1 MPDQSVALALERFT
15 SFGDLLKF
23 LRRRQGLTQREL
35 SIAVGY
41 SHAQVSRLELNQRP
55 PDLATVTARF
65 VPALSLE
72 RSPEAAARLLE
83 LASVP
88 HVTEPTPGTPPFKG
102 LRSFAESDAD
112 LFFGREALT
121 DRLMERI
128 RGTPSDLRFLAV
140 VGASGIGKSSIVGAG
155 LIPALRRDRSFRTW
169 QIRSLTPT
177 AHPLQALA
185 GALLPPDSSLAA
197 MASLMDDLRAE
208 PRTLHLLAG
217 RELAR
222 QEQGRSTGQPSARSP
237 LKLLLIVDQ
246 FEELFSL
253 CRAEAE
259 RQAFIDNLLTAVTEP
274 DGPVTIVLTLR
285 ADFYNP
291 CAPYRRLREALAERQ
306 EYIGPMTVDEL
317 RRAIEEPA
325 RRGNWELE
333 PGLVEVLLQD
343 VGAGGQSVP
352 EPGAMPLLSHALLE
366 TWQRRRGRT
375 LTVSGYL
382 ASGGV
387 SGAIAETA
395 DEVFYDQLD
404 EEQQQ
409 IARNVLLRLTQL
421 GEDET
426 MVETRR
432 RVGFDELISGSAAAA
447 KVREVLTILADA
459 RLITTDN
466 EVAQVAH
473 EALIREWP
481 TLRGWIEE
489 DREGLRLHR
498 HLTLAAEAWERR
510 GGDPAELYRGTR
522 LIQASAWAEAHADR
536 LSGMERTFLGASRD
550 QEQQVEAERESAR
563 QRELQ
568 VAREL
573 AQTQAEAAH
582 QLRRRALYLGAAFL
596 LTLAMAGVALF
607 FGDQARRTAVTAQQ
621 AQRLATARELA
632 AAALNNL
639 DIDPERS
646 ILLALLSVATTRD
659 VDGVVLPEAEEA
671 LHRSIIASP
680 VRMALTGHGTRV
692 LSAAYS
698 PDGTRLAT
706 IGDDGTTIVW
716 DPSTGEERMRLPG
729 STQPSDLVTDRR
741 VAYSPRGNLLAAGD
755 NRLVRLYDASSGDLV
770 RTLDGHA
777 ADVTAV
783 AFDRDGARVASG
795 ASDGTVAIWEVSDG
809 TRLAAMAAHADAV
822 EGLTFSPDGQ
832 RLITGGGDASLRFWD
847 VETGALLHED
857 TGFDSEVIGPTFSPD
872 GSLFAFSASSEAYLW
887 RLAFTGAGSETQVTY
902 EEVLAIPDSGG
913 VEFSPDGRLLATASG
928 IEVSVREAATGQ
940 ELQRLLGHT
949 DWVMGIAFSPDG
961 ESLVTT
967 SLDGSVRIW
976 RLGPGSE
983 LVAFAVPPAGYG
995 VRVVF
1000 SPDGSTI
1007 AANGGD
1013 GTATL
1018 WDAATGERRQILA
1031 GHDLEVI
1038 NIAFSADGKRLATA
1052 SLDATAIVWE
1062 TSTGRQLFTLKGH
1075 QVGVRDIAFSPDG
1088 SRIATGGFDGTA
1100 RIWDASTGEELHTIS
1115 GHGGLVL
1122 GVAFSPDGALLATSS
1137 RDGTVKTW
1145 DAETAQPLR
1154 TLEGHEAGIIDVA
1167 FSPDGS
1173 KLATGSGDATARLWD
1188 PLTGTELLTLQ
1199 GHGAGV
1205 FSVSFSPDGNW
1216 LATGSADNTAKVWS
1230 VASGQELL
1238 TLPGSSG
1245 GAYAVA
1251 FDPRPNEARLAVASN
1266 DGIVRVFLTRIDD
1279 LLALAHSRVTRPL
1292 SEPECQRF
1300 LHLER
1305 CPPAGP

>member
-1 MPDQSVALALERFT
+1 MPDQTVAFALERFT

-65 VPALSLE
+65 LPALGLNS
-72 RSPEAAARLLE
+72 SPEAAARLVE
-83 LASVP
+83 LAAMP
-88 HVTEPTPGTPPFKG
+88 HVTEPTPGVPPFKG
-102 LRSFAESDAD
+102 LRSFAESDSD

-121 DRLMERI
+121 ARLVERI
-128 RGTPSDLRFLAV
+128 RATPADQRFLAL
-140 VGASGIGKSSIVGAG
+140 VGASGIGKSSIVLAG
-155 LIPALRRDRSFRTW
+155 LVPALRRDRIFRNWQMRSF
-169 QIRSLTPT
+169 TPT
-177 AHPLQALA
+177 AQPLQALA
-185 GALLPPDSSLAA
+185 GALLPPDTSLAA
-197 MASLMDDLRAE
+197 MASLMDDLRTE

-222 QEQGRSTGQPSARSP
+222 EEPGRSTSQPSARSP
-237 LKLLLIVDQ
+237 SKMLLIVDQ

-253 CRAEAE
+253 CRAEGE
-259 RQAFIDNLLTAVTEP
+259 RQAFIDNLMTAVTEP
-274 DGPVTIVLTLR
+274 DGPVMVVLTLR

-291 CAPYRRLREALAERQ
+291 CAPYARLRQALAERQ

-343 VGAGGQSVP
+343 VGAGGHSVP
-352 EPGAMPLLSHALLE
+352 EPGAMPLLSHALLQ

-375 LTVSGYL
+375 LTVSGYM

-404 EEQQQ
+404 QQQQQ

-421 GEDET
+421 GEAET

-432 RVGFDELISGSAAAA
+432 RVGFDELISGSAEAA
-447 KVREVLTILADA
+447 KVREVLTLLADA

-466 EVAQVAH
+466 EMAQVAH

-481 TLRGWIEE
+481 TLREWIEE

-510 GGDPAELYRGTR
+510 GRDPAELYRGTR
-522 LIQASAWAEAHADR
+522 LSQALAWADDHADR
-536 LSGMERTFLGASRD
+536 LSGLERAFIGTSRD
-550 QEQQVEAERESAR
+550 EEHQVEAEREAAR

-573 AQTQAEAAH
+573 AQTQAEAAR
-582 QLRRRALYLGAAFL
+582 QLRRRAWYLGAAFL
-596 LTLAMAGVALF
+596 LTLAMAAVALF
-607 FGDQARRTAVTAQQ
+607 FGDQARRTAVTARQE
-621 AQRLATARELA
+621 QRLATARELA

-639 DIDPERS
+639 EIDPERS
-646 ILLALLSVATTRD
+646 ILLALQAVATTRD
-659 VDGVVLPEAEEA
+659 VDGLVLPEAEEA
-671 LHRSIIASP
+671 LHQSIIASP

-716 DPSTGEERMRLPG
+716 DPSTGDEAMRLPG
-729 STQPSDLVTDRR
+729 TTEPSDLVTDQR
-741 VAYSPRGNLLAAGD
+741 VAFNPQGTLLASSD
-755 NRLVRLYDASSGDLV
+755 SRLVRLYDASSGGLI
-770 RTLDGHA
+770 RTFEGHA

-783 AFDRDGARVASG
+783 TFDRTGARVASG
-795 ASDGTVAIWEVSDG
+795 ASDGVVAIWDVEDG
-809 TRLAAMAAHADAV
+809 TRLASIMAHADAI
-822 EGLTFSPDGQ
+822 EGLTFTPDGL
-832 RLITGGGDASLRFWD
+832 RLITGGSDASLRFWD
-847 VETGALLHED
+847 VHSGALLRED
-857 TGFDSEVIGPTFSPD
+857 TTFDAEVAGPTFSPD
-872 GSLFAFSASSEAYLW
+872 GSLFAFASSGAGYLW
-887 RLAFTGAGSETQVTY
+887 RLTFTEGDGTTQVTH
-902 EEVLAIPDSGG
+902 EEVLAIPESGG
-913 VEFSPDGRLLATASG
+913 MEFSPDGRWLVTVSRN
-928 IEVSVREAATGQ
+928 EVSVREAATGQ

-949 DWVMGIAFSPDG
+949 GWVMGMSFSPEGD
-961 ESLVTT
+961 SLATS

-983 LVAFAVPPAGYG
+983 LVASAVPPAGYG

-1000 SPDGSTI
+1000 SPDGGFI
-1007 AANGGD
+1007 ATNGGD

-1018 WDAATGERRQILA
+1018 WDAASGKARRVFA
-1031 GHDLEVI
+1031 GHDLEVM
-1038 NIAFSADGKRLATA
+1038 NIAFSSDGKKLATA
-1052 SLDATAIVWE
+1052 SLDATAIIWE
-1062 TSTGRQLFTLKGH
+1062 TLTGKRLLTLEGH
-1075 QVGVRDIAFSPDG
+1075 TVGVRDIAFSPDG
-1088 SRIATGGFDGTA
+1088 NRIATGGFDNTA
-1100 RIWDASTGEELHTIS
+1100 RIWDASTGEELYVIT
-1115 GHGGLVL
+1115 GHDGLVL

-1137 RDGTVKTW
+1137 TDGTVKIW
-1145 DAETAQPLR
+1145 DAGTAQLLR
-1154 TLEGHEAGIIDVA
+1154 TLEGHMAGIPDVA

-1173 KLATGSGDATARLWD
+1173 KLATGSTDSIVRLWD
-1188 PLTGTELLTLQ
+1188 PITGAELLSLE
-1199 GHGAGV
+1199 GHASGV
-1205 FSVSFSPDGNW
+1205 FSVSFSPDGDR
-1216 LATGSADNTAKVWS
+1216 LASGSADNSARVWS
-1230 VASGQELL
+1230 VATGQELL
-1238 TLPGSSG
+1238 SLPGSSG
-1245 GAYAVA
+1245 GAYGVA
-1251 FDPRPNEARLAVASN
+1251 FDPQPNEARLAVASN

-1279 LLALAHSRVTRPL
+1279 LLALARLRVTRSL

-1305 CPPAGP
+1305 CPPSGP